1 MQNYNSLVEK
11 IASLSGLQK
20 EEIEKRIEAKKAKLS
35 GLISKEGAAQIVAAE
50 LNINFENES
59 MKITEITPGMRKVN
73 CIAKLINIFP
83 VRTFN
88 KNGKEGKVAN
98 MIVADE
104 TGSIKI
110 VLWDTNH
117 IALIENANISIGD
130 VIEIKNAS
138 MRENEIHLS
147 GFSEIKKSSTHLENV
162 KTERTFN
169 EKSILEISENQ
180 SVKIRGIIVQMFPP
194 RFFSVCPECNKK
206 LIQMNEGSICKEH
219 GKINPKERALLTLVI
234 DDGTETIR
242 IVLFQDQIEKISKED
257 LKDLDKL
264 TELRE
269 KVLGTEFYITG
280 TARKNQLFNSTEL
293 IVSDIE
299 EVKIDQLIEKLEKL
313 Q

>member
-1 MQNYNSLVEK
+1 MQNYSLLVDK

-20 EEIEKRIEAKKAKLS
+20 EEIERRIEAKKAKLS

-59 MKITEITPGMRKVN
+59 MKVAELTPGMRKVN
-73 CIAKLINIFP
+73 CIVKIINIFP

-98 MIVADE
+98 IIVADE

-117 IALIENANISIGD
+117 IALIENANITVGD
-130 VIEIKNAS
+130 VVDIKNAS
-138 MRENEIHLS
+138 MRENEVHLS
-147 GFSEIKKSSTHLENV
+147 GFSEIKKSSIILDNV

-169 EKSILEISENQ
+169 EKNISEILDNQ

-194 RFFSVCPECNKK
+194 RFFLVCPECNKK
-206 LIQMNEGSICKEH
+206 LIQMEDGPICKEH
-219 GKINPKERALLTLVI
+219 GKITPKEKALLTLVV

-242 IVLFQDQIEKISKED
+242 IVLFQDQIEKISKEN
-257 LKDLDKL
+257 LKDSEKL
-264 TELRE
+264 VELRE
-269 KVLGTEFYITG
+269 KILGTEFYVTG
-280 TARKNQLFNSTEL
+280 TARKNQLFNSIE
-293 IVSDIE
+293 IIASNIE
-299 EVKIDQLIEKLEKL
+299 EVKIEQIIEKLESS